1 MWHHIGTKFLNTMKM
16 NMQKRITQT
25 STISNLDSL
34 AKLMDSRFTI
44 PGTNI
49 RFGLDSIIGLLPGVG
64 DFATFMVSGYM
75 VSILAKNGA
84 SGFVLARMTLNILI
98 DALIGSIPILGDIFD
113 VVFKANQRNIKLLRE
128 HYVEGR
134 HKGGAWKVILPI
146 ILLLILVIAA
156 LTWVSYKIF
165 SWVFN

>member
-1 MWHHIGTKFLNTMKM
+1 
-16 NMQKRITQT
+16 MQKSINQT

-34 AKLMDSRFTI
+34 AKLMDSRFII

-49 RFGLDSIIGLLPGVG
+49 RFGLDSIIGLVPGVG

-75 VSILAKNGA
+75 LSILAKNGA

-113 VVFKANQRNIKLLRE
+113 VAFKANQRNIKLLRE

-156 LTWVSYKIF
+156 LTWASYKIF

>member
-1 MWHHIGTKFLNTMKM
+1 MKM

-34 AKLMDSRFTI
+34 ARLMDSRFTI

-49 RFGLDSIIGLLPGVG
+49 RFGLDSIIGLVPGVG

-75 VSILAKNGA
+75 LSILAKNGA

-113 VVFKANQRNIKLLRE
+113 VAFKANQRNIKLLRE

-156 LTWVSYKIF
+156 LTWISYKIF

>member
-1 MWHHIGTKFLNTMKM
+1 MKM

-34 AKLMDSRFTI
+34 ARLMDSRFTI

-49 RFGLDSIIGLLPGVG
+49 RFGLDSIIGLVPGVG

-113 VVFKANQRNIKLLRE
+113 VAFKANQRNIKLLRE